1 MRIERP
7 IEHVSLREALPEPS
21 EVTPPAPREER
32 TSEAMRLCPIE
43 TSALGP
49 SPWRAVSDRAAPGE
63 ALFASLHRRA
73 EDARRASHVAGGMQR
88 ELEAQLGA
96 VLAMTARLA
105 ELETLSATVSKE
117 RGRWLRV

>member
-1 MRIERP
+1 MRVERA
-7 IEHVSLREALPEPS
+7 IEHISLREALPEPS

-49 SPWRAVSDRAAPGE
+49 SPWRAVSEKAAPGE
-63 ALFASLHRRA
+63 ALFGSLHRRA
-73 EDARRASHVAGGMQR
+73 EEARRASHVAGGMQR

-96 VLAMTARLA
+96 VMAMTARL
-105 ELETLSATVSKE
+105 EQLRILEATVSKE